1 MGQHQLLVAMK
12 RFACSLV
19 VLSLL
24 IPMSSF
30 AAPLDFGAKA
40 GLEHFLWEEFDTDGS
55 KLLDESG
62 VRYMLSGFLGNTLRT
77 KKNFIYHADAKI
89 YFGSVDYDGQTQDR
103 VPVTSDSNYT
113 GFMVEG
119 EVGYRAG
126 NANGNFAWDIV
137 GRGGFDSWVRQI
149 DNSTDVTGRSV
160 RGATEQYIILN
171 LRAGT
176 GPYWQAGKWQGRIIG
191 GFKLPFLTSERIRK
205 EDSGFDDDVVLEPKG
220 RVSPF
225 LSFYNYVRLNDKLLF
240 TIEAFY
246 DSYRFDASDPE
257 IVGDHGDTILVWQPK
272 SSQDNYG
279 LQGGV
284 SFSF

>member
-1 MGQHQLLVAMK
+1 MDQYQLFAAIK
-12 RFACSLV
+12 RFACCLT

-24 IPMSSF
+24 IPLSSF
-30 AAPLDFGAKA
+30 AAPFDFGFKA
-40 GLEHFLWEEFDTDGS
+40 GLEHFLWEEFEDDGS

-77 KKNFIYHADAKI
+77 NQNFIYHADAKL
-89 YFGSVDYDGQTQDR
+89 YFGDVDYDGQTQDR
-103 VPVTSDSNYT
+103 VPVTSDTNYT
-113 GFMVEG
+113 GFLVEG

-126 NANGNFAWDIV
+126 NASGNFAWDIV
-137 GRGGFDSWVRQI
+137 ARGGFDSWVRQI
-149 DNSTDVTGRSV
+149 DNSRDVTGRAV
-160 RGATEQYIILN
+160 RGITEQYTILN

-176 GPYWQAGKWQGRIIG
+176 GPYWQAGNWQGRFIA
-191 GFKLPFLTSERIRK
+191 GFKLPLLTNEYISK
-205 EDSGFDDDVVLEPKG
+205 EDSGFDDDVTLEPKG

-225 LSFYNYVRLNDKLLF
+225 LNFYSYVRLTDKLLF

-257 IVGDHGDTILVWQPK
+257 VVGVNGETILVWQPE